1 MNEFHHDL
9 DFDKDIFSSK
19 DGFLTYKGI
28 EVGRKWGRS
37 IFIEYSSDI
46 AVLDALIID
55 LIDKL
60 NFYDAVALSDLDR
73 PNRFYFVTRNG
84 FNVYFTMSV
93 YAYNYI
99 EKTYFN
105 KLLKRSVFTCDAPWL
120 SNASRLYLIEQN
132 KLTFEQSDD
141 IDEQV
146 WKEAIK

>member
-1 MNEFHHDL
+1 
-9 DFDKDIFSSK
+9 
-19 DGFLTYKGI
+19 
-28 EVGRKWGRS
+28 
-37 IFIEYSSDI
+37 
-46 AVLDALIID
+46 LDALIID

-120 SNASRLYLIEQN
+120 SNSSRLYLIEQN
-132 KLTFEQSDD
+132 RMTFEQSDD

-146 WKEAIK
+146 WKEALK